1 VKTANDTCQTRLFP
15 AILHPMKNRIGL
27 IVLVL
32 ACIGLG
38 IVLISTRNNAE
49 RQQSAAADRIVNYS
63 NQWVRTSAELE
74 EQRQVAA
81 MLEKDLEKQKTE
93 AGELTNSIARVSS
106 SLAKTEASLKA
117 SQDELARR
125 DAQIAKLESD
135 NRELDERAVN
145 LNTAITNL
153 TVQIDDTKR
162 RLAASEGDKAFLEE
176 ELKRLMG
183 EKAELERQFNDLTV
197 LRAQVAELK
206 KELSISRR
214 LEWLRQGLFAS
225 TDQKGAQ
232 KLIQFSSPVAKPQPA
247 NYDLN
252 VEVSADGSVKIIPPT
267 NAAPA
272 IPTANR

>member
-1 VKTANDTCQTRLFP
+1 
-15 AILHPMKNRIGL
+15 MKSIGL
-27 IVLVL
+27 IVLLL
-32 ACIGLG
+32 ACVGLG

-49 RQQSAAADRIVNYS
+49 RQQSDATDRIVNYS
-63 NQWVRTSAELE
+63 NQWVRTSAELD

-81 MLEKDLEKQKTE
+81 MLEKDLDRQKTE

-106 SLAKTEASLKA
+106 TLAKTEASLKA

-135 NRELDERAVN
+135 NRELDERAIN
-145 LNTAITNL
+145 LDTAITNL
-153 TVQIDDTKR
+153 TLQIDDTKR